1 MSQRTQVKI
10 TLSPAAAD
18 KLDRDRGDIK
28 KSAWIEALILGIAI
42 DQIATR
48 ARARD
53 VEADLGAGEEP
64 ESQPLEAD
72 DNGFLH
78 VGGWCWANLDDVV
91 QRAIAISAWA
101 SQRDRNEPPDP
112 LPYRGSIS
120 GDVEKAELLGTTPE
134 MWEWVDQ
141 ELAR

>member
-10 TLSPAAAD
+10 TLSPAAAY
-18 KLDRDRGDIK
+18 KLDTDRGDIK

-72 DNGFLH
+72 ANGFINA
-78 VGGWCWANLDDVV
+78 GGWRWANLDDVV
-91 QRAIAISAWA
+91 QRAMAISAWA
-101 SQRDRNEPPDP
+101 TQRDSGDVPDP
-112 LPYRGSIS
+112 LPYRGWA
-120 GDVEKAELLGTTPE
+120 GGPQVDDVPE
-134 MWEWVDQ
+134 TVLAMWEWADQ